1 MSSTNNPSW
10 AWLGLL
16 KWSLSYHDG
25 TNPNSTPPEM
35 MSAEK
40 KAFLEEVM
48 KHGIINEGERMKE
61 ILEELTKQL
70 EDVQARTH
78 TNIDNNIR
86 MIELLEELRD
96 IVEQIDYARAF
107 VSLQGLPFLLGC
119 ASENLIPVNVRAAC
133 VGVVSTLAQNNPPVQ
148 QALLDLSAVHTL
160 SEIYFAD
167 EPKCDPNDNDND
179 DDNNNNDDDKIDV
192 NGGDEE
198 AWWNLKGKNVQ
209 AINAIVRGHKAAE
222 EAFVNDHVCRLIISR
237 GLGVADGGYNPS
249 RDGIPPVS
257 LVRRC
262 IFFLRAIVCSDFSSR
277 RTVRVFHN
285 CIDRVIFFVVN
296 KAEYE
301 DEDIRQ
307 SALDLLLEIMT
318 QRKSVDLI
326 MNRKQNLLPVL
337 IARVAELRKLDDNSE
352 EREWYAL
359 ELECCEGLIQEI
371 AKGRLDE
378 EENIGEQN
386 VLLLEGR
393 QSEDDFRNAPQ

>member
-1 MSSTNNPSW
+1 
-10 AWLGLL
+10 
-16 KWSLSYHDG
+16 
-25 TNPNSTPPEM
+25 
-35 MSAEK
+35 
-40 KAFLEEVM
+40 
-48 KHGIINEGERMKE
+48 MKE
-61 ILEELTKQL
+61 ILEQLTNQL
-70 EDVQARTH
+70 ENIHIQAGTPNTITTIH
-78 TNIDNNIR
+78 TITTSHTIQNNNNNMR

-119 ASENLIPVNVRAAC
+119 ASEDLIPMNVRAAC

-148 QALLDLSAVHTL
+148 QALLDLSAVHIL

-167 EPKCDPNDNDND
+167 EPKCDD
-179 DDNNNNDDDKIDV
+179 DINNMNNEDKVDV
-192 NGGDEE
+192 DRDEE

-249 RDGIPPVS
+249 RDGMPPAS

-277 RTVRVFHN
+277 RTVRLFHN
-285 CIDRVIFFVVN
+285 CIDRVIFFLVN
-296 KAEYE
+296 KTEYE

-326 MNRKQNLLPVL
+326 MNRKDNLLSVL
-337 IARVAELRKLDDNSE
+337 IDRVVELRKLDDNSE

-378 EENIGEQN
+378 EENNQSENTGEQDI
-386 VLLLEGR
+386 LLLEGR